1 MSSLTKLNK
10 VSDKMVRLSRNDKK
24 LYKSSLKINKLIK
37 ELKGGNGNNK
47 SLQTNV
53 VNTIKK
59 SLQTIKEK
67 LAILTPQS
75 QNNQK
80 NGQNPQNGNNPQN
93 RNNSHKG
100 NNQHKGNTQMN
111 CNTCMK
117 QRCSNCV
124 NKKLNNRTPISK
136 LLNHGIKS
144 MSPRQNNLQ

>member
-10 VSDKMVRLSRNDKK
+10 VSDKMVRLSRNDKN
-24 LYKSSLKINKLIK
+24 LYKSSIKINKLVK

-47 SLQTNV
+47 SLQTKV

-59 SLQTIKEK
+59 SVQTITEK
-67 LAILTPQS
+67 LKSLTPQS

-80 NGQNPQNGNNPQN
+80 NGQNPQNGQN
-93 RNNSHKG
+93 SQNG
-100 NNQHKGNTQMN
+100 NNQRKGNTQMN

-124 NKKLNNRTPISK
+124 NKKLNNGKQVSK

-144 MSPRQNNLQ
+144 MSPCQNNPQ

>member
-10 VSDKMVRLSRNDKK
+10 VSDKMVRLSRNDKN
-24 LYKSSLKINKLIK
+24 LYKSSIKINKLVK

-47 SLQTNV
+47 SLQTKV

-59 SLQTIKEK
+59 SVQTITEK
-67 LAILTPQS
+67 LKSLTPQS

-80 NGQNPQNGNNPQN
+80 NGQNPQNGNNQY
-93 RNNSHKG
+93 KG
-100 NNQHKGNTQMN
+100 NNQHKGNNPQNRNTQMN

-124 NKKLNNRTPISK
+124 NKKLNNVKQVSK

-144 MSPRQNNLQ
+144 MSPCQNNPQ

>member
-24 LYKSSLKINKLIK
+24 LYKSAVKINRLVK
-37 ELKGGNGNNK
+37 ELKGGNGNNN
-47 SLQTNV
+47 SLQTKV

-59 SLQTIKEK
+59 SLQSIKEK

-80 NGQNPQNGNNPQN
+80 NGQNPQNGNNPY
-93 RNNSHKG
+93 KG
-100 NNQHKGNTQMN
+100 NNLQNRNTQMN

-124 NKKLNNRTPISK
+124 NKK
-136 LLNHGIKS
+136 
-144 MSPRQNNLQ
+144 